1 MTTKYTTGQAV
12 LIPAVIR
19 SASEENGVVKYH
31 VDTGDIWDGITEDKI
46 TEAPE
51 ASAISFDNALRRMN
65 REIWR

>member
-12 LIPAVIR
+12 LIPVVIK
-19 SASEENGVVKYH
+19 SAWEENGVVKYQ
-31 VDTGDIWDGITEDKI
+31 VDTGDIWDGITEDMI

-51 ASAISFDNALRRMN
+51 ASAIAFDNALLRMN

>member
-19 SASEENGVVKYH
+19 SASEENGVVKYY
-31 VDTGDIWDGITEDKI
+31 VETGDIWEGITEDKI
-46 TEAPE
+46 KPSEDAN
-51 ASAISFDNALRRMN
+51 AVFFDDALRQMN

>member
-19 SASEENGVVKYH
+19 SASEENGVVKYQ

-51 ASAISFDNALRRMN
+51 ASAISFDNELRRMN